1 MKLRDVFLAMAL
13 CAANSAFAQSWPSKP
28 LKMIVPFPPGG
39 AVDILGRAVSTK
51 LSDALGQGV
60 VVENRAGAGGA
71 VGSEAAAKS
80 PNDGYTLLMG
90 STSTISINP
99 ALVSKPTY
107 DPQKDF
113 VPVSQV
119 AFIPHILVI
128 SATIP
133 ANNLREFIAYAKVNP
148 GKLNY

>member
-1 MKLRDVFLAMAL
+1 MKLRLLLLML
-13 CAANSAFAQSWPSKP
+13 CVVSGSAAAQTWPSKP

-39 AVDILGRAVSTK
+39 AVDILGRAISQK
-51 LSDALGQGV
+51 ISDATGQPV
-60 VVENRAGAGGA
+60 VVDNRAGAGGA

-107 DPQKDF
+107 DPQHDF
-113 VPVSQV
+113 TPVSQV
-119 AFIPHILVI
+119 AFVPHMLVAGMGGCRQRTCASSSRMRKPILA
-128 SATIP
+128 S
-133 ANNLREFIAYAKVNP
+133 
-148 GKLNY
+148 

>member
-1 MKLRDVFLAMAL
+1 MNLRTLAVVSSLLVSGA
-13 CAANSAFAQSWPSKP
+13 AFAQSWPTKP

-39 AVDILGRAVSTK
+39 AVDILGRAVAQK
-51 LSDALGQGV
+51 ISDATGQPV

-99 ALVSKPTY
+99 A
-107 DPQKDF
+107 
-113 VPVSQV
+113 
-119 AFIPHILVI
+119 
-128 SATIP
+128 
-133 ANNLREFIAYAKVNP
+133 
-148 GKLNY
+148 